1 MELAGRRNEKVKE
14 LQAKLWKTTFFLAPP
29 SPSGKEKAESVSE
42 FCAIIGSVR
51 LVLAEWRLRY
61 LCKGKLL
68 ITPFENVSAKPL
80 VTWERERS
88 SYRTLLFSILTAQA
102 CRDILEARNN
112 QEVRG
117 RHGRVFTYEVSWTWR
132 NIFTDICRQR
142 KPRKRG
148 YWGYMTQRMLG
159 WRLIYNNVESLTD
172 DNGWQENKKGG
183 ILIVWEY
190 HRVSVL
196 TKSSSIFC
204 CRARSLWPSC
214 WLHQLCFGWNRHKL
228 V

>member
-1 MELAGRRNEKVKE
+1 MELAGRRNEKAKE
-14 LQAKLWKTTFFLAPP
+14 LQAKLWKTTFCFGIALAA
-29 SPSGKEKAESVSE
+29 GKEKAESVSE
-42 FCAIIGSVR
+42 FCAVIGNLR

-68 ITPFENVSAKPL
+68 ITPLENSSAKPL

-88 SYRTLLFSILTAQA
+88 SYRTPLFSVLTAQA

-142 KPRKRG
+142 KPR
-148 YWGYMTQRMLG
+148 
-159 WRLIYNNVESLTD
+159 
-172 DNGWQENKKGG
+172 
-183 ILIVWEY
+183 
-190 HRVSVL
+190 
-196 TKSSSIFC
+196 
-204 CRARSLWPSC
+204 
-214 WLHQLCFGWNRHKL
+214 
-228 V
+228 